1 MLNNAQEYIG
11 NKYHFDFTQ
20 KPAFV
25 IPGGRG
31 EGGLATLLKELDVKT
46 GVEIGVLKGEYT
58 QILLQSIPGLKLYGV
73 DPWIEYPDY
82 YDVSGGQKYYDEIYE
97 EAKQRTKDYDC
108 TLIKKFSMD
117 AVKDFEDESLDFV
130 YIDGNHEFIHVA
142 EDIHYWSK
150 KVKPGGIISG
160 HDYRRGGFKS
170 KCQVNV
176 KDVIHAYTYTKGRNI
191 WFIIS
196 GDHHQSWMWVK

>member
-1 MLNNAQEYIG
+1 MLNNALEYIR
-11 NKYHFDFTQ
+11 NKYNFDFTQ

-31 EGGLATLLKELDVKT
+31 EGGLATLFKELGVQT

-58 QILLQSIPGLKLYGV
+58 QILCQTIPGLKLYGV
-73 DPWIEYPDY
+73 DPWIVYPDY
-82 YDVSGGQKYYDEIYE
+82 YDVSGGQPYFDTIYE

-130 YIDGNHEFIHVA
+130 FIDGNHEFVHVA
-142 EDIHYWSK
+142 EDIHYWGK
-150 KVKPGGIISG
+150 KIKKGGIISG

-170 KCQVNV
+170 PCRVNV
-176 KDVIHAYTYTKGRNI
+176 KDVVIGYTYTNGINP

-196 GDHHQSWMWVK
+196 GDHHQSWMWIK